1 MQTQHMSTSHCFSL
15 TSPTTWIITNSEQ
28 IRYGLAVDVWGKN
41 ACGQVLRGS
50 HCNSWNGIADLNLRM
65 NRSSKTFL
73 LLVLSS
79 PADHILGFCEDMG
92 LLRFCRSQTDCHTPH
107 IHRVFGA
114 CANFLSLELFRA
126 GAHLVPIGKTA
137 YRWYQKHATASVPV
151 TISELLG

>member
-1 MQTQHMSTSHCFSL
+1 MFLNYNLCQRRTQRRENNGDVQMQTQHLSTSHCFSL

-28 IRYGLAVDVWGKN
+28 IRYGPAVDIWGKN

-92 LLRFCRSQTDCHTPH
+92 LFALLSFSDGLPH
-107 IHRVFGA
+107 
-114 CANFLSLELFRA
+114 
-126 GAHLVPIGKTA
+126 TA
-137 YRWYQKHATASVPV
+137 YTQGFRR
-151 TISELLG
+151 LC